1 MHIFIL
7 YAKLSSTADYIIY
20 TSKKRAIY
28 TYDYV
33 PSSINTHPHTQRHL
47 FHKPNSGCS
56 MLAHYPAYMYIN
68 ARIHVQRSASTLT
81 FTLTLP
87 LTRSLVL
94 FLSPPSEWM
103 HKQYTVS
110 YTRIECYKSDF
121 SENKKEQRIF
131 LWPSLSHSRSVSL
144 HVLII
149 NAQPYLNVG
158 NSTWFGSFFPSC
170 IWLPVIS
177 TSIRQQNEKKKK
189 LAVALDWATARR
201 K

>member
-1 MHIFIL
+1 MSLCSLFSTPDLCVCVRAFFVLAMHIFIL

-103 HKQYTVS
+103 HKQKCILYRTHASNVIS
-110 YTRIECYKSDF
+110 LISLKIKKSREFF
-121 SENKKEQRIF
+121 SGH
-131 LWPSLSHSRSVSL
+131 LCHTLVLSRSTFSS
-144 HVLII
+144 
-149 NAQPYLNVG
+149 
-158 NSTWFGSFFPSC
+158 STRNR
-170 IWLPVIS
+170 I
-177 TSIRQQNEKKKK
+177 
-189 LAVALDWATARR
+189 
-201 K
+201 